1 MDQMSGAKGKVK
13 PKMKKIPGQEQQG
26 SGTIHSVWCCQER
39 PRSSALNQGA
49 LQACFNVVL
58 SLWYLKQSMRSQTYW
73 MKINLLQNIATEE
86 FLFYCEL

>member
-1 MDQMSGAKGKVK
+1 
-13 PKMKKIPGQEQQG
+13 MKKMPGQEQQG
-26 SGTIHSVWCCQER
+26 SGAIHSVWRCQER
-39 PRSSALNQGA
+39 SRSPALNQGT